1 VDALTGLPHLEGAAV
16 ERWFAQRGHPPR
28 LDLARSGAAPMTVG
42 ELLAVGGEESVEAL
56 LGMSLDYGDGGGDER
71 LRQAVA
77 GTGSTRRASEV
88 LITHGAVE
96 AILLACAA
104 AAGDGGEAIVAT
116 PAYGALTEAP
126 RAVGLKVRA
135 VAVWEPGSNRLCLDG
150 VIAAVTP
157 ATRAVLINSPHNP
170 TGLRASV
177 AQIDTLARR
186 CAATGAVLIVDE
198 VARGTLRPEARSATA
213 TAAYEEGAM
222 IVCGDVSKAMG
233 LGGLRVGWL
242 TTANRALLSR
252 AAGLKDLTSLAN
264 ARPTQLLAAVAL
276 ENRERVMARTVAW
289 ASSNRATVAEVVRRC
304 RGAWV
309 PPDDGLVAFPLLP
322 LPRHAGAF
330 ADDLRRRHGV
340 AVVPG
345 SLFGVP
351 GRLRLG
357 LGCRPSDFRAGA
369 LRLTQALG
377 AA

>member
-1 VDALTGLPHLEGAAV
+1 MDPLTGLPHLEGAAV
-16 ERWFAQRGHPPR
+16 ERWFARRGHPPR

-56 LGMSLDYGDGGGDER
+56 LRMSLDYGDGSGDER
-71 LRQAVA
+71 LRHAVA
-77 GTGSTRRASEV
+77 VAGSTRRASEV
-88 LITHGAVE
+88 LVTHGAVE

-104 AAGDGGEAIVAT
+104 AAGAGGEAIVAT
-116 PAYGALTEAP
+116 PAYGALNEAP
-126 RAVGLKVRA
+126 RAVGLRVRP
-135 VAVWEPGSNRLCLDG
+135 VAVWEPGSTRLSLDG
-150 VIAAVTP
+150 VTAAVTP

-170 TGLRASV
+170 TGLCAP
-177 AQIDTLARR
+177 AADIDTLARR

-213 TAAYEEGAM
+213 TTAYREGAM
-222 IVCGDVSKAMG
+222 VVCGDVSKAMG

-242 TTANRALLSR
+242 TTANRALLAR

-264 ARPTQLLAAVAL
+264 AGPTQLLAAIAL

-289 ASSNRATVAEVVRRC
+289 ASTNRAIVAEVVHRC
-304 RGAWV
+304 GGTWV
-309 PPDDGLVAFPLLP
+309 PPDDGLVAFPHLP
-322 LPRHAGAF
+322 LPDRAGAF
-330 ADDLRRRHGV
+330 ADDLRRTHGV

-369 LRLTQALG
+369 VRLTQALG
-377 AA
+377 VA